1 MRGQSILYMVIAYQI
16 SMIIMNEH
24 EEKDGNEG
32 GQIGKRTRNIDER
45 VIRMI
50 GSGFQNTNCYIWIFA
65 QPSIGGD
72 NNDERYS

>member
-1 MRGQSILYMVIAYQI
+1 MRGRSILYIVIAYQI
-16 SMIIMNEH
+16 SIIRMNKH
-24 EEKDGNEG
+24 EEKDRDEA
-32 GQIGKRTRNIDER
+32 GQIGKRTGNIDER

-72 NNDERYS
+72 NNDEGYN